1 LVPTQVPLQGKVKQ
15 ISIGGGHSIVL
26 TEDGIAWGAG
36 QNNFDQLDQ
45 LPAPQCSMKQLATGI
60 SAVATGDLSTYL
72 IDVSGAMWSMGSNRF
87 GQLGIGSNDQ
97 TVKKSRV
104 RF

>member
-1 LVPTQVPLQGKVKQ
+1 
-15 ISIGGGHSIVL
+15 
-26 TEDGIAWGAG
+26 
-36 QNNFDQLDQ
+36 
-45 LPAPQCSMKQLATGI
+45 LATGI